1 MSEERR
7 QLIDEILR
15 LKQERDAIILAHN
28 YQIPEVQDIADM
40 VGDSLAL
47 ARAATK
53 VPQSVIVLCG
63 VRFMA
68 ESAAILSPSKTVLLP
83 AKDAGCP
90 MADMVDAESLLRKRD
105 EYPDAAVVCYVNS
118 SAEVKAVSDI
128 CCTSANAVRVVS
140 SVKERRVIFVPDCN
154 LASYVAARVDK
165 EVIPWPGYCPT
176 HHRLN
181 ARDVTNA
188 RAAHPNA
195 LVLVHPEVRPE
206 VAQLADFIGSTS
218 QIIEFASKSPATEM
232 IIGTEM
238 GTLHKLYKDNPGKK
252 FYLLSPGLICPNMK
266 RTTLALIRDSLAT
279 LEPRVTVDEDVR
291 RRAARALE
299 RMVEIG

>member
-1 MSEERR
+1 M
-7 QLIDEILR
+7 
-15 LKQERDAIILAHN
+15 
-28 YQIPEVQDIADM
+28 
-40 VGDSLAL
+40 
-47 ARAATK
+47 
-53 VPQSVIVLCG
+53 QS
-63 VRFMA
+63 RS
-68 ESAAILSPSKTVLLP
+68 SAS
-83 AKDAGCP
+83 AG
-90 MADMVDAESLLRKRD
+90 A
-105 EYPDAAVVCYVNS
+105 PDAAVVCYVNS
-118 SAEVKAVSDI
+118 SAEVKAESDV

-140 SVKERRVIFVPDCN
+140 SMKERRIIFVPDCN

-165 EVIPWPGYCPT
+165 EVIPWSGYCPT

-181 ARDVTNA
+181 ARDVNNA

-206 VAQLADFIGSTS
+206 VAELADFIGSTS

-238 GTLHKLYKDNPGKK
+238 GTFTSDKDNPGKK
-252 FYLLSPGLICPNMK
+252 FTFVAGLICPNMK